1 MKKKKRSDRKRYYV
15 FIYSFDE
22 LIGVKQQ
29 RVKENL
35 RSISAAFFNFGNHVE
50 FELYFNIRVFLF
62 FGLSM
67 NVIPLI

>member
-1 MKKKKRSDRKRYYV
+1 MKKKQKKRSDRGGIIHV

-22 LIGVKQQ
+22 LIGVKQR

-50 FELYFNIRVFLF
+50 FELYFNIRVLYF
-62 FGLSM
+62 S
-67 NVIPLI
+67 VYQ

>member
-1 MKKKKRSDRKRYYV
+1 MKKKNKKKRSDRGGIIHV

-35 RSISAAFFNFGNHVE
+35 RSISAAFFNFGNYVE
-50 FELYFNIRVFLF
+50 FELYFNIRVVYF
-62 FGLSM
+62 S
-67 NVIPLI
+67 VYQ